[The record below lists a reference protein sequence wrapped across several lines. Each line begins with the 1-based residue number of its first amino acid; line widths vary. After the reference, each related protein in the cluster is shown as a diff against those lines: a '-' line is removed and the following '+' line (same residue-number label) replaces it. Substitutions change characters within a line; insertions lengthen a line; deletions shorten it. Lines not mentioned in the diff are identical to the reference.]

1 MEITF
6 LYGMTVFC
14 GSALVSFLLTTDLPW
29 WLRRR
34 RKTPNG
40 KRLSDAPPTQA
51 KRADAEGVG

>member
-14 GSALVSFLLTTDLPW
+14 GSALVSFLLTTVLPR

-34 RKTPNG
+34 RKTPN
-40 KRLSDAPPTQA
+40 
-51 KRADAEGVG
+51 V